1 MEERPHDRT
10 AGRLGWLA
18 VPLALCVL
26 AALFALPRLE
36 RFYLIRS
43 GHAAEATLRLAVEG
57 LNGALRRYEPLP
69 GLLGERPILKAL
81 LAHPDDSALRDRVN
95 EELRRT
101 AFDLNASDVYVMDRT
116 GLTLAASS
124 YRKELSFVGRNFGYR
139 PYFLE
144 AMKGGLGR
152 FFALGT
158 TSGER
163 GYFYAAP
170 VRDGERIAGV
180 VAVKFTVDGFES
192 AWQGGAADILVTDLD
207 GIVFMSSRPDWHFRT
222 LAPLSDAVLARIR
235 ETRQYPVDQM
245 RPLEN
250 SRARLDDTL
259 SLLTIGTGEEAESF
273 VTSATTLEAAGWRV
287 SILTPAAPALHQALT
302 TLAAVGAAVLLIG
315 LAATIVVQRRAR
327 ILERLADQ
335 RAQQELLERRVA
347 ERTEDLRHEIEER
360 KAAEHR
366 LRTTQKQLVQA
377 GKLAALGQMSAALSH
392 EINQPLAAVKS
403 YAENAATFLD
413 RDRPD
418 DARENVSRIS
428 QMADR
433 MAAISGNLRNF
444 ARRPQE
450 SIGPVPADAVIDDTF
465 GLMAAQIR
473 KAGAVVEIVRPERPV
488 WVMGGRLR
496 LQQVMVNLVSN
507 ALDAMEG
514 MEAPRIEI
522 AVVETGGGARIA
534 VRDHGPGLPEALIEQ
549 VFDPFFTTK
558 RPGKGLGLGLS
569 ISFNIVEDFGGTL
582 AARNHAGGGAEF
594 TVDLRRA
601 EAPGQPGDLAAE

>member
-1 MEERPHDRT
+1 MQDRT
-10 AGRLGWLA
+10 TSARLAWAA
-18 VPLALCVL
+18 VPLALLVL
-26 AALFALPRLE
+26 AALLALPALE
-36 RFYLIRS
+36 RFYLMRS
-43 GHAAEATLRLAVEG
+43 GQAAETTLRLAVEG

-69 GLLGERPILKAL
+69 GLLGERPALKAL
-81 LAHPDDSALRDRVN
+81 LADPGDTSLRDRVN
-95 EELRRT
+95 EELRQT
-101 AFDLNASDVYVMDRT
+101 ALELRASDVYVMDLA

-139 PYFLE
+139 PYFQQ
-144 AMKGGLGR
+144 ARDGGLGR

-170 VRDGERIAGV
+170 VRDGDRISGV
-180 VAVKFTVDGFES
+180 VAVKFTVDTFES

-207 GIVFMSSRPDWHFRT
+207 GIVFMSNRPEWHFRS
-222 LAPLSDAVLARIR
+222 LAALPDEVIARIR
-235 ETRQYPVDQM
+235 ETRQYPLDQV
-245 RPLEN
+245 RPLETAAEPLGP
-250 SRARLDDTL
+250 RL
-259 SLLTIGTGEEAESF
+259 SLLTIGAGDAAETF
-273 VTSATTLEAAGWRV
+273 VTSATTLADAGWQVR
-287 SILTPAAPALHQALT
+287 ILTPAGPARQQALT
-302 TLAAVGAAVLLIG
+302 TLAGVGGAVLLIG
-315 LAATIVVQRRAR
+315 LVATIVLQRRAR

-335 RAQQELLERRVA
+335 RATQDLLEARVA
-347 ERTEDLRHEIEER
+347 ERTEDLRREIEER

-413 RDRPD
+413 RNRPG
-418 DARENVSRIS
+418 DARENVTRIS

-450 SIGPVPADAVIDDTF
+450 TVGPVPADAVVDDALT
-465 GLMAAQIR
+465 LMAAQIR
-473 KAGAVVEIVRPERPV
+473 KAGATAEFARPAEPV
-488 WVMGGRLR
+488 WVTGGRLR
-496 LQQVMVNLVSN
+496 LQQVLVNLLSN
-507 ALDAMEG
+507 ALDAMEDQPG
-514 MEAPRIEI
+514 PRIDI
-522 AVVETGGGARIA
+522 ALTEAGDTVRISL
-534 VRDHGPGLPEALIEQ
+534 RDRGPGLAPELLDK
-549 VFDPFFTTK
+549 VFDPFVTTK

-569 ISFNIVEDFGGTL
+569 ISFNIVEDFGGRL
-582 AARNHAGGGAEF
+582 SARNHPDGGAEF

-601 EAPGQPGDLAAE
+601 EAPGQAGGLAAE